1 MTWKTFYDHYDEW
14 STATLK
20 RHVADLEDYGNPAQ
34 IVEVA
39 DCLDDADSF
48 IRAALNAGVI
58 FSPDELLSLDGVI
71 SQSTMETAIRHSLK
85 GHVSF
90 IVDDILAFDGIV
102 GKDVMTAMVKA
113 AHLTGDQLLAFDGL
127 VDESVLPQVN
137 NPLPIVSYREDKPPR
152 HGILATLFLRRNRKK
167 PKQHDDFYVA
177 YALHDMTMEEDRRRR
192 PATFHVGDIVHAGS
206 MEGVIIDKN
215 GSTYTVRCGHER
227 YYFKAFEMSK

>member
-20 RHVADLEDYGNPAQ
+20 RHIADLEDYGSPAQ

-39 DCLDDADSF
+39 ECLDDADRF

-58 FSPDELLSLDGVI
+58 FSPDDLLSLDGVI

-127 VDESVLPQVN
+127 VDENVLPRVN
-137 NPLPIVSYREDKPPR
+137 NPLQIVSYSEDESPR
-152 HGILATLFLRRNRKK
+152 HGFLASLFSRRNRKQ
-167 PKQHDDFYVA
+167 PDDFYVT

-192 PATFHVGDIVHAGS
+192 PAAFHVGDIVHAGG

-227 YYFKAFEMSK
+227 YYIKASEMSK

>member
-20 RHVADLEDYGNPAQ
+20 RHIADLENYGSPTQ

-48 IRAALNAGVI
+48 ILAALNAGVI
-58 FSPDELLSLDGVI
+58 FRPDDLLSLDGVI
-71 SQSTMETAIRHSLK
+71 CQSTMETAIRHSLK
-85 GHVSF
+85 AHVSF
-90 IVDDILAFDGIV
+90 TAEDILAFDGIV
-102 GKDVMTAMVKA
+102 GKETLTAMVKA
-113 AHLTGDQLLAFDGL
+113 AHLTGDQLLDFDGL

-137 NPLPIVSYREDKPPR
+137 NPLQIVSYSEDESPR
-152 HGILATLFLRRNRKK
+152 HGFLASLFSRRNRKQ
-167 PKQHDDFYVA
+167 PDDFYVA
-177 YALHDMTMEEDRRRR
+177 YTLHDMTMEEDRRRR
-192 PATFHVGDIVHAGS
+192 PVSFHVGDIVYAGG

-227 YYFKAFEMSK
+227 YYFKASEMSK

>member
-1 MTWKTFYDHYDEW
+1 MTWKAFYEHYDEW

-177 YALHDMTMEEDRRRR
+177 Y
-192 PATFHVGDIVHAGS
+192 
-206 MEGVIIDKN
+206 
-215 GSTYTVRCGHER
+215 
-227 YYFKAFEMSK
+227 